1 MNEIPFSHFETA
13 ASGPVRL
20 FTPYKRRRKAQSS
33 DGQQNND
40 SMNSSTGNVT
50 ATVTITS
57 PSVTTHTTHNTANLT
72 LPNNTTIINTS
83 QQPTQHL
90 HIQATP
96 MQNSINAGTIL
107 NNNNNNNNTVTINAN
122 NGTKKKRYSLNIVN
136 VKSSN
141 ESNEDA
147 ESDTNAAAGAITFTT
162 SNVSTPAV
170 KEESNV
176 APWAVTESIQDI
188 QNEYIVDQ
196 SREFQFCKIF
206 YDYVINYSP
215 SLNSVI
221 AEFNV
226 PFERM
231 KNIQKQIN
239 QLNCDLKRSMDEVRE
254 IYTKQVERL
263 QRERDAALLAVSQI
277 DDPNN
282 INAQLPPGVEISNK
296 KVS

>member
-1 MNEIPFSHFETA
+1 MNFLIFYHLQIA

-33 DGQQNND
+33 EGQQNND
-40 SMNSSTGNVT
+40 SMNSSSGNVT

-72 LPNNTTIINTS
+72 LPNSTTIINTS

-96 MQNSINAGTIL
+96 IGQNSINAGTII

-122 NGTKKKRYSLNIVN
+122 NGAKKKRYSLNLVS
-136 VKSSN
+136 VKSAN
-141 ESNEDA
+141 DSNEDA
-147 ESDTNAAAGAITFTT
+147 ESDTNAAANAITFTT

-176 APWAVTESIQDI
+176 APSWAVTESIQDI

-196 SREFQFCKIF
+196 SRKFQYSIIF
-206 YDYVINYSP
+206 LYFFIIFLTV
-215 SLNSVI
+215 
-221 AEFNV
+221 F
-226 PFERM
+226 
-231 KNIQKQIN
+231 
-239 QLNCDLKRSMDEVRE
+239 
-254 IYTKQVERL
+254 
-263 QRERDAALLAVSQI
+263 
-277 DDPNN
+277 
-282 INAQLPPGVEISNK
+282 
-296 KVS
+296 